1 MNLLAHLHLSEGHS
15 IPVAAGNVLA
25 DFVRRSGATPIDA
38 AFLAGMKLHQAI
50 DIFAESD
57 GHHRAARACITGP
70 RRRLAGIIVDV
81 AYDYCL
87 SRHWARFSHVPLQ
100 AYVSRRVDGICDYVR
115 AAGSPLGGIAARARM
130 EGWLLSYATIA
141 GVRDTF
147 RRMSG
152 RSRAAAPLLGAE
164 AEVER
169 HLDFIETTF
178 GAFYPR
184 LMAAFPRGDKR
195 HLG

>member
-1 MNLLAHLHLSEGHS
+1 MNLLAHLHLSEGQPT
-15 IPVAAGNVLA
+15 PVAAGNVLA

-38 AFLAGMKLHQAI
+38 EFLAGMKLHQAI
-50 DIFAESD
+50 DVYAESD
-57 GHHRAARACITGP
+57 GHHRAARACIAGS

-87 SRHWARFSHVPLQ
+87 SRHWSRFCDTPLRE
-100 AYVSRRVDGICDYVR
+100 YVSQRVGRISGYVR
-115 AAGSPLGGIAARARM
+115 DAHSPLGGITEKAKL

-152 RSRAAAPLLGAE
+152 RSRAAVPLLGAE
-164 AEVER
+164 DEIEL
-169 HLDFIETTF
+169 HLDFIESTF
-178 GAFYPR
+178 LPFYPR
-184 LMAAFPRGDKR
+184 LMAAFPRGSQKPR
-195 HLG
+195 G